1 MKHSEKLTPVAAVVS
16 AVSTMACCLPSGIAA
31 AAGTAGLGVV
41 LDPLRPWLLGASIGL
56 LAIGLVQLYRSN
68 RTCQRRSPV
77 SIAVFLVS
85 AMVVLSVFVFPQA
98 MAGIFAA
105 VFP

>member
-41 LDPLRPWLLGASIGL
+41 LDPLRPWLVGASIGL
-56 LAIGLVQLYRSN
+56 AIGLIQLYRSN

-85 AMVVLSVFVFPQA
+85 AMVVLTVFAFPQA